1 MKNVT
6 REIKKKVTNQI
17 LTNLKKK
24 KKIGKNIKILI
35 VIFVLMNQHKL
46 SNKH

>member
-24 KKIGKNIKILI
+24 KNWEKYKDFNCNLC
-35 VIFVLMNQHKL
+35 VDE
-46 SNKH
+46 ST

>member
-1 MKNVT
+1 MENVT

-24 KKIGKNIKILI
+24 NWEKYKDFNCNLC
-35 VIFVLMNQHKL
+35 VDE
-46 SNKH
+46 SA

>member
-24 KKIGKNIKILI
+24 KKLGKI
-35 VIFVLMNQHKL
+35 
-46 SNKH
+46 